1 MTKLFNSSFSS
12 SYLMNELVISCG
24 IAVKARIVL
33 NQKKL
38 HFRMSLENFPAHL
51 YDNAVI
57 VNRSNAVV
65 TIMIN
70 RPKAMNTMYDETLIF
85 DPSKFISFRPPQT
98 LPHSLTDERCYSRS
112 LLSTSCLTSMHNLDG
127 VVHYIEGTEV

>member
-1 MTKLFNSSFSS
+1 
-12 SYLMNELVISCG
+12 
-24 IAVKARIVL
+24 
-33 NQKKL
+33 
-38 HFRMSLENFPAHL
+38 MSLENFPAHL

-85 DPSKFISFRPPQT
+85 DPLKFISFFRPPQN

-112 LLSTSCLTSMHNLDG
+112 LLST
-127 VVHYIEGTEV
+127 

>member
-1 MTKLFNSSFSS
+1 
-12 SYLMNELVISCG
+12 
-24 IAVKARIVL
+24 
-33 NQKKL
+33 
-38 HFRMSLENFPAHL
+38 MSLENFPAHL

-85 DPSKFISFRPPQT
+85 DPSKFIIQT
-98 LPHSLTDERCYSRS
+98 TSKPTTLTD
-112 LLSTSCLTSMHNLDG
+112 
-127 VVHYIEGTEV
+127 